1 MSYRLA
7 GDHLQKI
14 AGHHAIISR
23 HSKLRAAEEDAVPQS
38 VSMQQRFS
46 HVGWIS
52 MLAALYFA
60 AAKLSLLLAIPPGY
74 ATAVWAPSGLALAAL
89 LLAGNRVWPG
99 IWLGAA
105 FANVTVQSSAL
116 AAVFIGTGNT
126 LEAVVGA
133 SLIRHFIGVPRRFDR
148 GEDVFKF
155 VGLVAI
161 ASVVAAT
168 IGALSIAATGA
179 IRWADFPAHWWTWW
193 QGDTT
198 GIIIVTPLIL
208 LWTDTPPQARPLSR
222 KLEAMGFALGLALAA
237 YVVVGTD
244 VIAGTHGPSPLLLF
258 LSFPFIIW
266 AAFRFDER
274 EVAATIAALCVIAIA
289 STLVGQGPVSSDS
302 INTSLMLL
310 LSFIGIA
317 AVTGLVLSAVVEERR
332 RATQALRQAR
342 DGLALQVAERTRALE
357 QTNQTLQRDIAA
369 RAKLEEEFK
378 RSEEKFRL
386 MVEGIRDYAI
396 FMLDPDGTVA
406 SWNAGAEKIKGY
418 KAEEI
423 IGQHFSRFYPQEA
436 IESNYPQQELQ
447 IATKHGRFEDEG
459 WRLRK
464 DGTAFWANVIITA
477 LRDAEGRLRGF
488 AKVTRDMTER
498 KRVEALEHGERE
510 INEFLAMLAHELRNP
525 LAPIRNALDLM
536 RIKSADDSTQEWSRN
551 VIDRQ
556 LTQLTRL
563 VDDLYDVGRITS
575 GKITLHKEPVE
586 INAAVLRAVESV
598 QPLADARGHALDVR
612 LARDPLLVDGD
623 LARLSQV
630 VLNLLNNAIK
640 YTPDGG
646 RIEVEVAAEAD
657 LAMVRVKDT
666 GIGMGADL
674 ISKVFD
680 LFVQG
685 ERALDRAE
693 GGLGIGLTLV
703 KRLVALHG
711 GDVLALSEGRGRG
724 SEFVVRLP
732 ALARKPAKSGAASA
746 ARPREPRGHKRVLVV
761 DDNRDSAD
769 TMTALLLAW
778 GHEVR
783 TLYDGQSVISIVAE
797 YRPDV
802 VLLDI
807 GLPNT
812 NGYDLARQL
821 RQSESSRHIVL
832 VACTGYGQDDDRRRV
847 REAGFD
853 HHLLKPLE
861 SEALEKI
868 IDSVPAHAAS
878 TSGAQSDKNVAEAAL
893 NEKPGETSR
902 PAAAGDAATAPSET
916 TGGAR
921 RSGNGAGQMPLRI
934 LIADDSAAVRESLA
948 RLLEDMG
955 HQVRGAHDGAEAV
968 ELAQRWRP
976 DFVLL
981 DIHMPKLNGLM
992 AARTLRAQFPSNL
1005 MRLVMMSGITLD
1017 EETRAGAKAAGFDHC
1032 MDKMSAL
1039 DGLKKLLKPI
1049 EA

>member
-1 MSYRLA
+1 
-7 GDHLQKI
+7 
-14 AGHHAIISR
+14 
-23 HSKLRAAEEDAVPQS
+23 VWQS
-38 VSMQQRFS
+38 VSMQRLS
-46 HVGWIS
+46 YVGLIS
-52 MLAALYFA
+52 GVAALYFA
-60 AAKLSLLLAIPPGY
+60 AAKLSLMLAIPPGY
-74 ATAVWAPSGLALAAL
+74 ATAVWPPSGLALAAV

-105 FANVTVQSSAL
+105 LANLTVQSSAL
-116 AAVFIGTGNT
+116 AALFIGTGNT

-133 SLIRHFIGVPRRFDR
+133 SLIRHFIGVPRRFER

-161 ASVVAAT
+161 ASMIAAS
-168 IGALSIAATGA
+168 IGVLSIVATGA
-179 IRWADFPAHWWTWW
+179 IPWADSPAHWWTWW

-208 LWTDTPPQARPLSR
+208 LWTDTPPEARPLSR
-222 KLEAMGFALGLALAA
+222 KLEATGFALGLALAA
-237 YVVVGTD
+237 YAVVGTD
-244 VIAGTHGPSPLLLF
+244 VIVGTHGPSPVLLF
-258 LSFPFIIW
+258 MSFPFIIW
-266 AAFRFDER
+266 AAFRFEER
-274 EVAATIAALCVIAIA
+274 EVAATIAALCAIAIA
-289 STLVGQGPVSSDS
+289 STIVGRGSLPSDS
-302 INTSLMLL
+302 INTSLLQLL
-310 LSFIGIA
+310 AFIGIV
-317 AVTGLVLSAVVEERR
+317 AVTGLVLSAVVDERR
-332 RATQALRQAR
+332 RAAETLRQAR
-342 DGLALQVAERTRALE
+342 DGLARQVAERTRALE
-357 QTNQTLQRDIAA
+357 QANQAMQHNIAK
-369 RAKLEEEFK
+369 RSRLEEEFK

-386 MVEGIRDYAI
+386 MVESIQDYAI
-396 FMLDPDGTVA
+396 FMLDPDGKVA

-436 IESNYPQQELQ
+436 NDRNYPQYELQ

-477 LRDAEGRLRGF
+477 LHDAEGRLRGF

-498 KRVEALEHGERE
+498 KRVEALESGERE
-510 INEFLAMLAHELRNP
+510 MTEFLAMLAHELRNP

-536 RIKSADDSTQEWSRN
+536 RIKSAGDSTQQWSRD

-563 VDDLYDVGRITS
+563 VDDLLDVGRITS
-575 GKITLHKEPVE
+575 GKIALHKEPVE

-598 QPLADARGHALDVR
+598 QPLADARGHTLDVR

-646 RIEVEVAAEAD
+646 RIEVEAAREAD
-657 LAMVRVKDT
+657 LALVRVKDT
-666 GIGMGADL
+666 GIGMSADL
-674 ISKVFD
+674 ISRVFD

-703 KRLVALHG
+703 KRLVALHS
-711 GDVLALSEGRGRG
+711 GDILALSEGRGRG
-724 SEFVVRLP
+724 SEFVIRLP
-732 ALARKPAKSGAASA
+732 ALAQKTAKGRAHHAAPPLE
-746 ARPREPRGHKRVLVV
+746 PREPKRVLVV

-769 TMTALLLAW
+769 TITALLLAW
-778 GHEVR
+778 GHEAR
-783 TLYDGQSVISIVAE
+783 TLYDAESVISVVAE
-797 YRPDV
+797 FQPDV
-802 VLLDI
+802 VVLDI
-807 GLPNT
+807 GLPKI
-812 NGYDLARQL
+812 NGYDLARQM
-821 RQSESSRHIVL
+821 RQSGNPRHIVL

-861 SEALEKI
+861 PEALAKI
-868 IDSVPAHAAS
+868 IDAVPAHAAS
-878 TSGAQSDKNVAEAAL
+878 ACGAHSDKNGAEAAM
-893 NEKPGETSR
+893 NEQQGETSR
-902 PAAAGDAATAPSET
+902 RAVPAGDAATAPSET
-916 TGGAR
+916 TGGAQ
-921 RSGNGAGQMPLRI
+921 RSGNGAGKMPLRV
-934 LIADDSAAVRESLA
+934 LIADDSAAVRDSLA

-955 HQVRGAHDGAEAV
+955 HQVRGAQDGAEAV

-981 DIHMPKLNGLM
+981 DIHMPKLNGIM
-992 AARTLRAQFPSNL
+992 AARALRAQFPSNL
-1005 MRLVMMSGITLD
+1005 MQLVMMSGITLD
-1017 EETRAGAKAAGFDHC
+1017 EETRAGAKAAGFDNC
-1032 MDKMSAL
+1032 IDKVFAL
-1039 DGLKKLLKPI
+1039 EGLETLLKPI
-1049 EA
+1049 DG

>member
-1 MSYRLA
+1 MQRL
-7 GDHLQKI
+7 
-14 AGHHAIISR
+14 
-23 HSKLRAAEEDAVPQS
+23 
-38 VSMQQRFS
+38 S
-46 HVGWIS
+46 HVGLIS
-52 MLAALYFA
+52 ILAVLYFA
-60 AAKLSLLLAIPPGY
+60 ASKLSLMLAIPPGY
-74 ATAVWAPSGLALAAL
+74 ATAVWPPSGLALAAL
-89 LLAGNRVWPG
+89 LLAGNRAWPG

-105 FANVTVQSSAL
+105 FANITVQSSPL
-116 AAVFIGTGNT
+116 VAVFIASGNA

-133 SLIRHFIGVPRRFDR
+133 SLIRYFIGVPRRFDC

-155 VGLVAI
+155 VGLAAI
-161 ASVVAAT
+161 ASMVAAT
-168 IGALSIAATGA
+168 IGVLSIVATGA
-179 IRWADFPAHWWTWW
+179 IRWADSPPHWWTWW

-198 GIIIVTPLIL
+198 GIIVVTPLIL
-208 LWTDTPPQARPLSR
+208 LWTDDPPEARPLTR
-222 KLEAMGFALGLALAA
+222 KLEATVFALGLALAA
-237 YVVVGTD
+237 YAVVGTD
-244 VIAGTHGPSPLLLF
+244 VTASAHGPSPLLLF

-274 EVAATIAALCVIAIA
+274 EVAATIAALCAIA
-289 STLVGQGPVSSDS
+289 VASTIIGHGPLSSDS
-302 INTSLMLL
+302 INTSLLL
-310 LSFIGIA
+310 LLAFIGIA
-317 AVTGLVLSAVVEERR
+317 AVTGLVLSAVVDERR
-332 RATQALRQAR
+332 RATEALRQAR
-342 DGLALQVAERTRALE
+342 DGLARRVAERTRALE
-357 QTNQTLQRDIAA
+357 QANQELQHDIAM
-369 RAKLEEEFK
+369 RSKLEEEFK

-386 MVEGIRDYAI
+386 MVEGIQDYAI
-396 FMLDPDGTVA
+396 FMLDPEGKVA

-418 KAEEI
+418 KADEI

-436 IESNYPQQELQ
+436 IDRSFPQQELQ

-464 DGTAFWANVIITA
+464 DGSAFWANVIITP
-477 LRDAEGRLRGF
+477 LFDAEGRLRGF
-488 AKVTRDMTER
+488 AKVTRDMSER
-498 KRVEALEHGERE
+498 KRVEALERGERE
-510 INEFLAMLAHELRNP
+510 MTAFLAMLAHELRNP

-536 RIKSADDSTQEWSRN
+536 RIKSAGDSTQEWSRN

-563 VDDLYDVGRITS
+563 VDDLLDVGRITS
-575 GKITLHKEPVE
+575 GKIVLHKEPVE
-586 INAAVLRAVESV
+586 IDAAVLRAVESV
-598 QPLADARGHALDVR
+598 QPLADARGHTLEVR

-646 RIEVEVAAEAD
+646 RIDVEVAREGQ
-657 LAMVRVKDT
+657 LAIVRVKDT

-674 ISKVFD
+674 IPRVFD

-711 GDVLALSEGRGRG
+711 GDILALSEGRGRG

-732 ALARKPAKSGAASA
+732 ALAQKSAKSGAASA
-746 ARPREPRGHKRVLVV
+746 ARPRQPRARKRVLVV

-783 TLYDGQSVISIVAE
+783 TLYDGESVISIVAE
-797 YRPDV
+797 YQPDV

-807 GLPNT
+807 GLPKV

-821 RQSESSRHIVL
+821 RQSGNPRRIVL
-832 VACTGYGQDDDRRRV
+832 VAFTGYGQDDHRRRV

-861 SEALEKI
+861 PEALAKI
-868 IDSVPAHAAS
+868 IDAAPGHVASASVAH
-878 TSGAQSDKNVAEAAL
+878 GDKNVAEAAVK
-893 NEKPGETSR
+893 EKQGETSR
-902 PAAAGDAATAPSET
+902 RAAAGDPAPAPPRAT

-921 RSGNGAGQMPLRI
+921 SSGNGVGQMPLRI
-934 LIADDSAAVRESLA
+934 LIADDSAAVRDSLA

-955 HQVRGAHDGAEAV
+955 HQVRGAQDGAEAV
-968 ELAQRWRP
+968 ELAQDWRP

-981 DIHMPKLNGLM
+981 DIHMPKLNGVM

-1005 MRLVMMSGITLD
+1005 MRLVMMSGVTLD
-1017 EETRAGAKAAGFDHC
+1017 EETLAGAKAAGFDHC
-1032 MDKMSAL
+1032 VDKVSAL
-1039 DGLKKLLKPI
+1039 EGLGKLLKPI
-1049 EA
+1049 DA

>member
-1 MSYRLA
+1 
-7 GDHLQKI
+7 
-14 AGHHAIISR
+14 
-23 HSKLRAAEEDAVPQS
+23 VWQS
-38 VSMQQRFS
+38 VSLQRLS
-46 HVGWIS
+46 YVGLIS
-52 MLAALYFA
+52 VVAALYFA
-60 AAKLSLLLAIPPGY
+60 AAKLSLMLAIPPGY
-74 ATAVWAPSGLALAAL
+74 ATAVWPPSGLALAAI

-105 FANVTVQSSAL
+105 LANLTVQSSAL
-116 AAVFIGTGNT
+116 VAVFIGTGNA
-126 LEAVVGA
+126 LEAVLGA
-133 SLIRHFIGVPRRFDR
+133 SLIRHFIGVPRRFER

-161 ASVVAAT
+161 TSMVAAT
-168 IGALSIAATGA
+168 IGILSIVATGA
-179 IRWADFPAHWWTWW
+179 ISWADFPAHWWTWW

-208 LWTDTPPQARPLSR
+208 LWTDTPPEARPLSR
-222 KLEAMGFALGLALAA
+222 KLEATGFALGLALTA
-237 YVVVGTD
+237 YAVVGTD
-244 VIAGTHGPSPLLLF
+244 VIAGTHAPSPLLLF

-266 AAFRFDER
+266 AAFRFEER
-274 EVAATIAALCVIAIA
+274 EVAATIAALCAIAIA
-289 STLVGQGPVSSDS
+289 STIIGHGPLPSDS
-302 INTSLMLL
+302 INTSLLL
-310 LSFIGIA
+310 LLAFIGIA
-317 AVTGLVLSAVVEERR
+317 AVTGLVLSAVVDERR
-332 RATQALRQAR
+332 RATDALRQAH
-342 DGLALQVAERTRALE
+342 DGLARRVAERTRALE
-357 QTNQTLQRDIAA
+357 EANQALQRDIAV
-369 RAKLEEEFK
+369 RSKLEEEFK

-386 MVEGIRDYAI
+386 MVEGIQDYAI
-396 FMLDPDGTVA
+396 FMLDPDGKVA

-423 IGQHFSRFYPQEA
+423 IGQHFSRLYPQEA
-436 IESNYPQQELQ
+436 IDRNYPQYELQ

-477 LRDAEGRLRGF
+477 LHDAEGRLRGF

-498 KRVEALEHGERE
+498 KRVEALERGERE
-510 INEFLAMLAHELRNP
+510 VNEFLAMLAHELRNP
-525 LAPIRNALDLM
+525 LAPIRNAVDLM
-536 RIKSADDSTQEWSRN
+536 RIKAAGDSTQEWARN

-563 VDDLYDVGRITS
+563 VDDLLDVGRITS
-575 GKITLHKEPVE
+575 GKIALHKEPVE

-598 QPLADARGHALDVR
+598 QPLADARRHTLDVR

-646 RIEVEVAAEAD
+646 RIEVQVAREAD
-657 LAMVRVKDT
+657 LAIVRVKDT
-666 GIGMGADL
+666 GIGMSADL
-674 ISKVFD
+674 ISRVFD

-711 GDVLALSEGRGRG
+711 GDIVALSEGRGRG

-732 ALARKPAKSGAASA
+732 ALTRKPATRRTDLA
-746 ARPREPRGHKRVLVV
+746 ARPPQPREHKRVLVV

-769 TMTALLLAW
+769 TITALLLAW
-778 GHEVR
+778 GHEAR
-783 TLYDGQSVISIVAE
+783 TLYDAESVISVVAE
-797 YRPDV
+797 FQPDV
-802 VLLDI
+802 VVLDI
-807 GLPNT
+807 GLPKI
-812 NGYDLARQL
+812 NGYELARQL
-821 RQSESSRHIVL
+821 RQSGNPRHIVL
-832 VACTGYGQDDDRRRV
+832 VAFTGYGQDDDQRQV

-861 SEALEKI
+861 PEALEKI
-868 IDSVPAHAAS
+868 IDAVPAHAAS
-878 TSGAQSDKNVAEAAL
+878 TSGAHSDKNGAEAAL
-893 NEKPGETSR
+893 NEEQRDTAYR
-902 PAAAGDAATAPSET
+902 ATAGNAATAPSSET
-916 TGGAR
+916 TGSAR
-921 RSGNGAGQMPLRI
+921 RSGNGAGKIPLRI
-934 LIADDSAAVRESLA
+934 LIADDSAAVRDSLA

-955 HQVRGAHDGAEAV
+955 HQVRGAQDGAEAV

-981 DIHMPKLNGLM
+981 DIHMPKLNGIM

-1005 MRLVMMSGITLD
+1005 MQLVMMSGITLD
-1017 EETRAGAKAAGFDHC
+1017 EETRAGAKAAGFDNC
-1032 MDKMSAL
+1032 IDKVFAL
-1039 DGLKKLLKPI
+1039 EGLEKLLKPVDG
-1049 EA
+1049 

>member
-1 MSYRLA
+1 ML
-7 GDHLQKI
+7 
-14 AGHHAIISR
+14 
-23 HSKLRAAEEDAVPQS
+23 QS
-38 VSMQQRFS
+38 VSMQRLS
-46 HVGWIS
+46 YVGLIS
-52 MLAALYFA
+52 VVAALYFA

-74 ATAVWAPSGLALAAL
+74 ATAVWPPSGLALAAL

-105 FANVTVQSSAL
+105 LANLTVQSSAL
-116 AAVFIGTGNT
+116 AAAFIGTGNA

-133 SLIRHFIGVPRRFDR
+133 SLIRHFIGVPRRFER

-161 ASVVAAT
+161 ASMVAAT
-168 IGALSIAATGA
+168 IGVLSIVATGA
-179 IRWADFPAHWWTWW
+179 ISWADFLAHWWTWW

-208 LWTDTPPQARPLSR
+208 LWADTPPAARPLSR
-222 KLEAMGFALGLALAA
+222 KLEATGFALGLALAA
-237 YVVVGTD
+237 YAVVGTD
-244 VIAGTHGPSPLLLF
+244 VIAGTHGPSPVLLF

-274 EVAATIAALCVIAIA
+274 EVAATIAALCAIAIA
-289 STLVGQGPVSSDS
+289 STLLGRGPLPSDS
-302 INTSLMLL
+302 MNTSLLL
-310 LSFIGIA
+310 LVAFIGIA
-317 AVTGLVLSAVVEERR
+317 AVTGLVLSAVVDERR
-332 RATQALRQAR
+332 RATEALRQAR
-342 DGLALQVAERTRALE
+342 DGLARRVAERTRALE
-357 QTNQTLQRDIAA
+357 EANQALQHDIAV
-369 RAKLEEEFK
+369 RSLLEEEVK
-378 RSEEKFRL
+378 RNEEKIRL
-386 MVEGIRDYAI
+386 MLEGIQDYAI
-396 FMLDPDGTVA
+396 FMLDPDGNVA
-406 SWNAGAEKIKGY
+406 TWNAGAEKIKGY

-436 IESNYPQQELQ
+436 NDRNYPQYELQ

-464 DGTAFWANVIITA
+464 DGTAFWANVIIAA
-477 LRDAEGRLRGF
+477 LHDAEGRLRGF

-498 KRVEALEHGERE
+498 KRVEALERGEQE
-510 INEFLAMLAHELRNP
+510 MNEFLAMLAHELRNP

-536 RIKSADDSTQEWSRN
+536 RIKSAGDSTQEWSRN

-563 VDDLYDVGRITS
+563 VDDLLDVGRITS
-575 GKITLHKEPVE
+575 GKIALHKEPVE
-586 INAAVLRAVESV
+586 IDAAVLRAVESV
-598 QPLADARGHALDVR
+598 QPLADARGHTLDVQ

-630 VLNLLNNAIK
+630 ILNLLNNAIK

-646 RIEVEVAAEAD
+646 RIEVHVAREAG
-657 LAMVRVKDT
+657 LALVRVKDT
-666 GIGMGADL
+666 GIGMSADL
-674 ISKVFD
+674 ISRVFD

-732 ALARKPAKSGAASA
+732 ALAQKPAKSR
-746 ARPREPRGHKRVLVV
+746 ARHDAQTPEPRERKRVLVV

-769 TMTALLLAW
+769 TITALLLAW
-778 GHEVR
+778 GHEAR
-783 TLYDGQSVISIVAE
+783 TLYDAESVISVVE
-797 YRPDV
+797 EFEPDV
-802 VLLDI
+802 VVLDI
-807 GLPNT
+807 GLPKI

-821 RQSESSRHIVL
+821 RQSGNPRHIVL
-832 VACTGYGQDDDRRRV
+832 VAFTGYGQDDDRRRV

-861 SEALEKI
+861 PEALATI
-868 IDSVPAHAAS
+868 IDAVPAHVASASAAR
-878 TSGAQSDKNVAEAAL
+878 SDRDIAEAAV
-893 NEKPGETSR
+893 NEKQRETSLR
-902 PAAAGDAATAPSET
+902 AAAGDATTAPPSET
-916 TGGAR
+916 SKGAR
-921 RSGNGAGQMPLRI
+921 RGSDGARQMPLRI
-934 LIADDSAAVRESLA
+934 LIADDSAAVRDSLA

-955 HQVRGAHDGAEAV
+955 HQVRGAQDGAEAV

-981 DIHMPKLNGLM
+981 DVHMPKLNGIM

-1005 MRLVMMSGITLD
+1005 MQLVMMSGVTLD
-1017 EETRAGAKAAGFDHC
+1017 EETRAGAKAAGFDNC
-1032 MDKMSAL
+1032 IDKVFAL
-1039 DGLKKLLKPI
+1039 EGLEKLLQPGRSVR
-1049 EA
+1049 ETR

>member
-1 MSYRLA
+1 MW
-7 GDHLQKI
+7 
-14 AGHHAIISR
+14 
-23 HSKLRAAEEDAVPQS
+23 QS
-38 VSMQQRFS
+38 VSMQRLS
-46 HVGWIS
+46 YVGLIS
-52 MLAALYFA
+52 IVAALYFA
-60 AAKLSLLLAIPPGY
+60 AAKLSLMLAIPPGY
-74 ATAVWAPSGLALAAL
+74 ATAVWPPAGLALAAV
-89 LLAGNRVWPG
+89 LLAGNRVLPG

-105 FANVTVQSSAL
+105 LANVTVQSSAL

-133 SLIRHFIGVPRRFDR
+133 SLIRHFIGVPRRFER

-161 ASVVAAT
+161 ASLVAAT
-168 IGALSIAATGA
+168 IGVLSIVATVA
-179 IRWADFPAHWWTWW
+179 IPWADFPAHWWTWW
-193 QGDTT
+193 QGDAT

-208 LWTDTPPQARPLSR
+208 LWTDAPPEARPLSR
-222 KLEAMGFALGLALAA
+222 KLEATGFALGLVLAA
-237 YVVVGTD
+237 YAVVGTD

-274 EVAATIAALCVIAIA
+274 EVAATIAALCAIAIA
-289 STLVGQGPVSSDS
+289 STIIGHDPLSSDS
-302 INTSLMLL
+302 INRSLL
-310 LSFIGIA
+310 LLLAFIGIA
-317 AVTGLVLSAVVEERR
+317 AVTGLVLSAVVYERR
-332 RATQALRQAR
+332 QAADALRQAH
-342 DGLALQVAERTRALE
+342 DGLARGVAERTRALE
-357 QTNQTLQRDIAA
+357 EANQALQRDIAV
-369 RAKLEEEFK
+369 RSKLEEEFK

-396 FMLDPDGTVA
+396 FMLEPDGKVA

-436 IESNYPQQELQ
+436 LDRNYPQYELQ

-477 LRDAEGRLRGF
+477 LRDGEGRLRGF
-488 AKVTRDMTER
+488 AKVTRDMSER
-498 KRVEALEHGERE
+498 KRVEALERGEQE
-510 INEFLAMLAHELRNP
+510 MTEFLAMLAHELRNP

-536 RIKSADDSTQEWSRN
+536 RIKSAGDSTQEWSRN

-556 LTQLTRL
+556 LAQLTRL
-563 VDDLYDVGRITS
+563 VDDLLDVGRITS
-575 GKITLHKEPVE
+575 GKIALHKEPVE
-586 INAAVLRAVESV
+586 IDAAVLRAVESV
-598 QPLADARGHALDVR
+598 QPLADARRHTLEVR

-646 RIEVEVAAEAD
+646 RIEVEATREAD
-657 LAMVRVKDT
+657 LAVVRVKDT
-666 GIGMGADL
+666 GIGISADL
-674 ISKVFD
+674 ISRVFD

-685 ERALDRAE
+685 ERTLDRAE

-711 GDVLALSEGRGRG
+711 GDILALSEGRGRG
-724 SEFVVRLP
+724 SEFVIRLP
-732 ALARKPAKSGAASA
+732 ALARKTAKGR
-746 ARPREPRGHKRVLVV
+746 ARPAAPTLEPRVPKRVLVV

-769 TMTALLLAW
+769 TITALLLAW
-778 GHEVR
+778 GHEAR
-783 TLYDGQSVISIVAE
+783 TLYDAESVISVVTE
-797 YRPDV
+797 FQPDV
-802 VLLDI
+802 VVLDI
-807 GLPNT
+807 GLPKV

-821 RQSESSRHIVL
+821 RQSGRHIVL
-832 VACTGYGQDDDRRRV
+832 VAFTGYGQDDDRRRV

-861 SEALEKI
+861 PEALAKI
-868 IDSVPAHAAS
+868 IDAVPAHVALAPAAP
-878 TSGAQSDKNVAEAAL
+878 SDGDVAEAAV
-893 NEKPGETSR
+893 NEEEGQTAHR
-902 PAAAGDAATAPSET
+902 AAAGDAATAPPSET

-921 RSGNGAGQMPLRI
+921 HSGNGAGKMPLRI
-934 LIADDSAAVRESLA
+934 LIADDSAAVRDSLA
-948 RLLEDMG
+948 HLLEDMG
-955 HQVRGAHDGAEAV
+955 HQVRGAQDGAEAV

-981 DIHMPKLNGLM
+981 DIHMPKLNGIM
-992 AARTLRAQFPSNL
+992 AARALRAQFPSNL
-1005 MRLVMMSGITLD
+1005 MQLVMMSGITLD
-1017 EETRAGAKAAGFDHC
+1017 EETRAGAKAAGFDDC
-1032 MDKMSAL
+1032 IDKVFAL
-1039 DGLKKLLKPI
+1039 EGLEKLLKTGRWVR
-1049 EA
+1049 ETR

>member
-1 MSYRLA
+1 MR
-7 GDHLQKI
+7 
-14 AGHHAIISR
+14 R
-23 HSKLRAAEEDAVPQS
+23 T
-38 VSMQQRFS
+38 VSMQRVS

-60 AAKLSLLLAIPPGY
+60 AAKLSLMLAIPPGY
-74 ATAVWAPSGLALAAL
+74 ATAVWPPSGLALAAL
-89 LLAGNRVWPG
+89 LLAGNRLWPG

-116 AAVFIGTGNT
+116 AAVFIASGNT

-133 SLIRHFIGVPRRFDR
+133 SLIRHFIEVPRRFDR

-161 ASVVAAT
+161 ASMVAAT
-168 IGALSIAATGA
+168 VGVLSIEATGA
-179 IRWADFPAHWWTWW
+179 IPWADFLAHWWTWW
-193 QGDTT
+193 QGDVV

-208 LWTDTPPQARPLSR
+208 LWTDTPPEARPLSR
-222 KLEAMGFALGLALAA
+222 KLETMGFALGLALAA
-237 YVVVGTD
+237 YAVVGTD
-244 VIAGTHGPSPLLLF
+244 IAAPTHGLSPLLL
-258 LSFPFIIW
+258 LVSFPFIIW
-266 AAFRFDER
+266 AAFRFEQR
-274 EVAATIAALCVIAIA
+274 EVAATIAALCAIAIA
-289 STLVGQGPVSSDS
+289 STLVGRGQLSSDS
-302 INTSLMLL
+302 VNNSLL
-310 LSFIGIA
+310 LLLAFIGIA
-317 AVTGLVLSAVVEERR
+317 VVTGLVLSAVVDERR
-332 RATQALRQAR
+332 RAREALRQAR
-342 DGLALQVAERTRALE
+342 DGLARQVAERTRALE
-357 QTNQTLQRDIAA
+357 QTNQALHRDIAV
-369 RAKLEEEFK
+369 RSKLEEEFK

-396 FMLDPDGTVA
+396 FMLDPDGKVV
-406 SWNAGAEKIKGY
+406 SWNAGAQKIKGY

-436 IESNYPQQELQ
+436 IDSHYPQQELQ

-477 LRDAEGRLRGF
+477 LNDTEGRLRGF

-498 KRVEALEHGERE
+498 NRIEALERGERE

-536 RIKSADDSTQEWSRN
+536 RIKSADESTQEWSRN

-556 LTQLTRL
+556 LAQLTRL
-563 VDDLYDVGRITS
+563 VDDLLDVGRISS
-575 GKITLHKEPVE
+575 GKISLHKEPVE

-598 QPLADARGHALDVR
+598 QPLADDRGQTLEVR

-623 LARLSQV
+623 LARLSQL
-630 VLNLLNNAIK
+630 VLNLLNNAVK

-646 RIEVEVAAEAD
+646 RIEIEVAREAE

-674 ISKVFD
+674 IPRVFD

-685 ERALDRAE
+685 ERELDRAE

-703 KRLVALHG
+703 KRLVMLHG
-711 GDVLALSEGRGRG
+711 GDILARSEGRGRG

-732 ALARKPAKSGAASA
+732 ALMRKPAKRAAATA
-746 ARPREPRGHKRVLVV
+746 AQPLQPRGQKRVLVV

-769 TMTALLLAW
+769 TMAALLLAR

-797 YRPDV
+797 YQPDV

-807 GLPNT
+807 GLPNI
-812 NGYDLARQL
+812 NGYDLARHL
-821 RQSESSRHIVL
+821 RQTESSRHIVL
-832 VACTGYGQDDDRRRV
+832 AAVTGYGQDDDRRRV

-861 SEALEKI
+861 PEALEKI

-878 TSGAQSDKNVAEAAL
+878 TSVGRSDENVAETAVH
-893 NEKPGETSR
+893 EKPGETSR
-902 PAAAGDAATAPSET
+902 RAAAGNAATAPPSET

-921 RSGNGAGQMPLRI
+921 RPGNAAGQMPLRI
-934 LIADDSAAVRESLA
+934 LIADDSAAVRDSLA

-955 HQVRGAHDGAEAV
+955 HQVRGARDGAEAV
-968 ELAQRWRP
+968 EMAQHWRP

-981 DIHMPKLNGLM
+981 DIHMPNLNGLM
-992 AARTLRAQFPSNL
+992 AARALRAQFPSNL
-1005 MRLVMMSGITLD
+1005 MRLVMMSGVTLD
-1017 EETRAGAKAAGFDHC
+1017 EETRAGAKAAGFDDC
-1032 MDKMSAL
+1032 IDKMSAL
-1039 DGLKKLLKPI
+1039 EELGKLLQPVD
-1049 EA
+1049 A

>member
-1 MSYRLA
+1 VWQSAMSMRRL
-7 GDHLQKI
+7 
-14 AGHHAIISR
+14 SY
-23 HSKLRAAEEDAVPQS
+23 
-38 VSMQQRFS
+38 
-46 HVGWIS
+46 VGLIG

-60 AAKLSLLLAIPPGY
+60 AAKLSLILAIPPGY
-74 ATAVWAPSGLALAAL
+74 ATAVWPPSGLALAAV
-89 LLAGNRVWPG
+89 LLAGTRAWPG

-105 FANVTVQSSAL
+105 LANVAVQSSAL
-116 AAVFIGTGNT
+116 AAVFIATGNT
-126 LEAVVGA
+126 LEAVIGA
-133 SLIRHFIGVPRRFDR
+133 TLIRHYIGVPRRFSC

-155 VGLVAI
+155 VALVGI
-161 ASVVAAT
+161 ACMVAAT
-168 IGALSIAATGA
+168 IGVLSIVATGA
-179 IRWADFPAHWWTWW
+179 MTWGDFPAHWRTWW
-193 QGDTT
+193 QGDVT
-198 GIIIVTPLIL
+198 GIIIVTPLML
-208 LWTDTPPQARPLSR
+208 LWTDHPPEAWPLSR
-222 KLEAMGFALGLALAA
+222 KVEATVFALGIALAA
-237 YVVVGTD
+237 YVVVGSDIVAT
-244 VIAGTHGPSPLLLF
+244 GPGLSPLLLF
-258 LSFPFIIW
+258 LSFPFIVW
-266 AAFRFDER
+266 AAFRFDQR
-274 EVAATIAALCVIAIA
+274 EVAAAIAALCAIA
-289 STLVGQGPVSSDS
+289 VAYTLVGRGPLAPDS
-302 INTSLMLL
+302 INTLL
-310 LSFIGIA
+310 LLLLAYIGIA
-317 AVTGLVLSAVVEERR
+317 AVTGLVLSAVVDERR
-332 RATQALRQAR
+332 RATDALRQAR
-342 DGLALQVAERTRALE
+342 DELERRVTERTQALE
-357 QTNQTLQRDIAA
+357 QANRALHQDIAV
-369 RAKLEEEFK
+369 RSKLEEEFR

-386 MVEGIRDYAI
+386 MVEAIRDYAI
-396 FMLDPDGTVA
+396 FMLDPDGKVA
-406 SWNAGAEKIKGY
+406 TWNAGAESIKGY

-423 IGQHFSRFYPQEA
+423 IGQHFSRFYPREA
-436 IESNYPQQELQ
+436 IERKFPQYELE
-447 IATKHGRFEDEG
+447 IAAKHGRFEDEG

-464 DGTAFWANVIITA
+464 DGSAFWANVIITA
-477 LRDAEGRLRGF
+477 LYDADGGVRGF

-498 KRVEALEHGERE
+498 KRVEALELGERE
-510 INEFLAMLAHELRNP
+510 MNEFLAMLAHELRNP
-525 LAPIRNALDLM
+525 LAPIRNAVDLM
-536 RIKSADDSTQEWSRN
+536 RIKSADHSTQEWSRD

-563 VDDLYDVGRITS
+563 VDDLLDVGRITS
-575 GKITLHKEPVE
+575 GKIALHKEPVE

-598 QPLADARGHALDVR
+598 QPLADARGHTLEVG

-646 RIEVEVAAEAD
+646 RIEVEVARESD

-666 GIGMGADL
+666 GIGMGADF
-674 ISKVFD
+674 IPRVFD

-703 KRLVALHG
+703 KRLVMLHG
-711 GDVLALSEGRGRG
+711 GDIIARSEGRGRG
-724 SEFVVRLP
+724 SEFVVLLP
-732 ALARKPAKSGAASA
+732 ALARKPAKSVAAST
-746 ARPREPRGHKRVLVV
+746 ARPRKPPEHRRVLVV

-769 TMTALLLAW
+769 TMTALLRAW

-783 TLYDGQSVISIVAE
+783 ALYDGQSVISIVAE

-832 VACTGYGQDDDRRRV
+832 VAFTGYGQDDDRRRV

-861 SEALEKI
+861 PEALEKI
-868 IDSVPAHAAS
+868 IDSVPARAAS
-878 TSGAQSDKNVAEAAL
+878 TFGAHSDKNVAEPAL
-893 NEKPGETSR
+893 NEKQGETSR
-902 PAAAGDAATAPSET
+902 RAPAGNAATAPPSET
-916 TGGAR
+916 SGGAR

-934 LIADDSAAVRESLA
+934 LIADDSAAVRDSLA

-955 HQVRGAHDGAEAV
+955 HEVRGAQDGAEAV

-981 DIHMPKLNGLM
+981 DIHMPKLNGVM
-992 AARTLRAQFPSNL
+992 AARTLRAQFPSSL
-1005 MRLVMMSGITLD
+1005 MRLVMMSGVTLD

-1032 MDKMSAL
+1032 IDKMSAVA
-1039 DGLKKLLKPI
+1039 GLEKLLKPNN
-1049 EA
+1049 A

>member
-1 MSYRLA
+1 VRQSAGSMRRL
-7 GDHLQKI
+7 
-14 AGHHAIISR
+14 S
-23 HSKLRAAEEDAVPQS
+23 S
-38 VSMQQRFS
+38 VGL
-46 HVGWIS
+46 VGT
-52 MLAALYFA
+52 LAALYFA
-60 AAKLSLLLAIPPGY
+60 TAKLSLILAIPPGY
-74 ATAVWAPSGLALAAL
+74 ATAVWPPSGLALAAV
-89 LLAGNRVWPG
+89 LLAGNRAWPG

-105 FANVTVQSSAL
+105 LANITVQSSAL
-116 AAVFIGTGNT
+116 TAIFIGSGNT

-133 SLIRHFIGVPRRFDR
+133 SLIRHFIGVPRRFGS

-161 ASVVAAT
+161 ASMIAAT
-168 IGALSIAATGA
+168 IGVLSIVATGA
-179 IRWADFPAHWWTWW
+179 IPWADIPAHWRTWW
-193 QGDTT
+193 QGDVT

-208 LWTDTPPQARPLSR
+208 LWTGDPPAAWPLSR
-222 KLEAMGFALGLALAA
+222 KVEATGFALGLALAA
-237 YVVVGTD
+237 YVVVGTG
-244 VIAGTHGPSPLLLF
+244 VASTSHGLSPLLLF
-258 LSFPFIIW
+258 LSFPFIVW
-266 AAFRFDER
+266 AAFRFDQR
-274 EVAATIAALCVIAIA
+274 EVAAAIAALCAIA
-289 STLVGQGPVSSDS
+289 MAYTLVGPGPLESDS
-302 INTSLMLL
+302 INTSLLL
-310 LSFIGIA
+310 LLAYITIA
-317 AVTGLVLSAVVEERR
+317 AVTGLVLSAVVDERR
-332 RATQALRQAR
+332 RAADALRHAH
-342 DGLALQVAERTRALE
+342 DGLAQRVAERTQALE
-357 QTNQTLQRDIAA
+357 QANQAMQHDIAV
-369 RAKLEEEFK
+369 RSKLEEEFK

-386 MVEGIRDYAI
+386 MVEGIQDYAI
-396 FMLDPDGTVA
+396 FMLDPDGKVA
-406 SWNAGAEKIKGY
+406 SWNAGAENIKGY
-418 KAEEI
+418 KADEI

-436 IESNYPQQELQ
+436 IDRNYPQHELQ

-477 LRDAEGRLRGF
+477 LHDTEGRLRGF
-488 AKVTRDMTER
+488 AKVTRDMSER
-498 KRVEALEHGERE
+498 KRVEALERGERE
-510 INEFLAMLAHELRNP
+510 MTEFLAMLAHELRNP

-536 RIKSADDSTQEWSRN
+536 RIKSADPSTQEWSRD

-563 VDDLYDVGRITS
+563 VDDLLDVGRITS
-575 GKITLHKEPVE
+575 GKIALHKEPVE

-598 QPLADARGHALDVR
+598 QPLADARGHTLEVR

-646 RIEVEVAAEAD
+646 RIEVEVARESE

-666 GIGMGADL
+666 GIGMAADF
-674 ISKVFD
+674 IHRVFD

-703 KRLVALHG
+703 KRLVMLHG
-711 GDVLALSEGRGRG
+711 GDIIARSEGRGRG
-724 SEFVVRLP
+724 SEFVIRLP
-732 ALARKPAKSGAASA
+732 ALARKPARSVAASTE
-746 ARPREPRGHKRVLVV
+746 RPRKRREHKRVLVV

-807 GLPNT
+807 GLPKID
-812 NGYDLARQL
+812 GYDLARQL

-832 VACTGYGQDDDRRRV
+832 VAVTGYGQDDDRRRV

-853 HHLLKPLE
+853 HHLLKPLKP
-861 SEALEKI
+861 EALEKI
-868 IDSVPAHAAS
+868 IDSVAAHAAS
-878 TSGAQSDKNVAEAAL
+878 TSGSRSDKSVAEAAL
-893 NEKPGETSR
+893 NEKQGETSR
-902 PAAAGDAATAPSET
+902 RAPAGNAASAPPSET
-916 TGGAR
+916 SGGAR

-934 LIADDSAAVRESLA
+934 LIADDSAAVRDSLA
-948 RLLEDMG
+948 RLLADMG
-955 HQVRGAHDGAEAV
+955 HEVRGAQDGAEAV
-968 ELAQRWRP
+968 ELAQRWQP

-981 DIHMPKLNGLM
+981 DIHMPKLNGVR

-1005 MRLVMMSGITLD
+1005 MRLVMMSGVTLD

-1032 MDKMSAL
+1032 IDKMSAL
-1039 DGLKKLLKPI
+1039 EGLGKLLKP
-1049 EA
+1049 AAPAAADPA

>member
-1 MSYRLA
+1 MQPSA
-7 GDHLQKI
+7 
-14 AGHHAIISR
+14 
-23 HSKLRAAEEDAVPQS
+23 
-38 VSMQQRFS
+38 VSMRRLS
-46 HVGWIS
+46 YVGLIG

-60 AAKLSLLLAIPPGY
+60 AAKLSLILAIPPGY
-74 ATAVWAPSGLALAAL
+74 ATAVWPPSGLALAAV
-89 LLAGNRVWPG
+89 LLAGNRAWPG

-105 FANVTVQSSAL
+105 LANVMVQSSAL
-116 AAVFIGTGNT
+116 AALFIGTGNT
-126 LEAVVGA
+126 LEALVGA
-133 SLIRHFIGVPRRFDR
+133 TLIRHYLGVPRRFSC

-155 VGLVAI
+155 VALIAI
-161 ASVVAAT
+161 ASMVAAT
-168 IGALSIAATGA
+168 IGVLSIIATGA
-179 IRWADFPAHWWTWW
+179 MTWADFPVHWRTWW
-193 QGDTT
+193 QGDVT
-198 GIIIVTPLIL
+198 GIIIVTPVVL
-208 LWTDTPPQARPLSR
+208 LWTDNPPEPWPLPR
-222 KLEAMGFALGLALAA
+222 KLEATVFALSLALAA
-237 YVVVGTD
+237 YVVVGPDLT
-244 VIAGTHGPSPLLLF
+244 AATQGLSPLLLF

-266 AAFRFDER
+266 AAFRFDQR
-274 EVAATIAALCVIAIA
+274 EVAATIAALCAIAIA
-289 STLVGQGPVSSDS
+289 ATLVSPSPLASDS
-302 INTSLMLL
+302 INTSLLL
-310 LSFIGIA
+310 LLAFIGIA
-317 AVTGLVLSAVVEERR
+317 AVTGLVLSAVVDERR
-332 RATQALRQAR
+332 RATEALRQAR
-342 DGLALQVAERTRALE
+342 DGLARRVAERTRALE
-357 QTNQTLQRDIAA
+357 QANQALQHDIAV
-369 RAKLEEEFK
+369 RSKLEEEFK

-396 FMLDPDGTVA
+396 FMLDPEGKVA

-418 KAEEI
+418 RAEEI

-436 IESNYPQQELQ
+436 VDRNFPQQELQ

-464 DGTAFWANVIITA
+464 DGSAFWANVIITP
-477 LRDAEGRLRGF
+477 LFDTEGRLRGF

-498 KRVEALEHGERE
+498 KRVEALERGERE
-510 INEFLAMLAHELRNP
+510 MTEFLAMLAHELRNP

-536 RIKSADDSTQEWSRN
+536 RIKSADDSTQEWSRD

-563 VDDLYDVGRITS
+563 VDDLLDVGRITS
-575 GKITLHKEPVE
+575 GKIALHKEPVE

-598 QPLADARGHALDVR
+598 QPLADARGHTLEVR

-646 RIEVEVAAEAD
+646 RIEVEVARESE
-657 LAMVRVKDT
+657 LAMVQVKDT
-666 GIGMGADL
+666 GIGMPADF
-674 ISKVFD
+674 IPRVFD

-703 KRLVALHG
+703 KRLVMLHG
-711 GDVLALSEGRGRG
+711 GDILARSEGRGRG

-732 ALARKPAKSGAASA
+732 ALARKPAKSVAASA
-746 ARPREPRGHKRVLVV
+746 TRPRKPRERKRVLVV

-769 TMTALLLAW
+769 TMTALLLTW

-783 TLYDGQSVISIVAE
+783 TLYDGQSVISVVAE

-807 GLPNT
+807 GLPKI
-812 NGYDLARQL
+812 NGYVLARQL

-832 VACTGYGQDDDRRRV
+832 VAFTGYGQDDDRRRV

-861 SEALEKI
+861 PEALEKI
-868 IDSVPAHAAS
+868 IDSVPARAAS
-878 TSGAQSDKNVAEAAL
+878 TSGAHSDNNVAEAAL
-893 NEKPGETSR
+893 NEKQGGPPR
-902 PAAAGDAATAPSET
+902 RAPAGNAATAPPSET
-916 TGGAR
+916 SGGAR

-934 LIADDSAAVRESLA
+934 LIADDSAAVRDSLA

-955 HQVRGAHDGAEAV
+955 HQVRGAQDGAQAV

-992 AARTLRAQFPSNL
+992 AARTLRAHFPSSL
-1005 MRLVMMSGITLD
+1005 MRLVMMSGVTLD
-1017 EETRAGAKAAGFDHC
+1017 EETRAGAKVAGFDHC
-1032 MDKMSAL
+1032 IDKMSAL
-1039 DGLKKLLKPI
+1039 EGLGKLLRPAAPE
-1049 EA
+1049 EARNC

>member
-1 MSYRLA
+1 
-7 GDHLQKI
+7 
-14 AGHHAIISR
+14 
-23 HSKLRAAEEDAVPQS
+23 VWQS
-38 VSMQQRFS
+38 MSMQRLS
-46 HVGWIS
+46 YVGLIS
-52 MLAALYFA
+52 IVAALYFA
-60 AAKLSLLLAIPPGY
+60 AAKLSLMLAIPPGY
-74 ATAVWAPSGLALAAL
+74 ATAVWPPSGLALAAV
-89 LLAGNRVWPG
+89 LLAGNRAWPG

-105 FANVTVQSSAL
+105 LANVTVQSSAL
-116 AAVFIGTGNT
+116 VAVFIGTGNA
-126 LEAVVGA
+126 LEAVLGA
-133 SLIRHFIGVPRRFDR
+133 SLIRHFMGVPRRFER

-161 ASVVAAT
+161 ASIVAAT
-168 IGALSIAATGA
+168 IGVLSIVATGA
-179 IRWADFPAHWWTWW
+179 IAWVDFPAHWWTWW

-208 LWTDTPPQARPLSR
+208 LWTDTPPEARRLSR
-222 KLEAMGFALGLALAA
+222 KLEATGFALGLALTA

-244 VIAGTHGPSPLLLF
+244 VIAGVHGPSPVLLF

-274 EVAATIAALCVIAIA
+274 EVAATIAALCAIAIA
-289 STLVGQGPVSSDS
+289 STIIGRGPLPSDS
-302 INTSLMLL
+302 INTSLLL
-310 LSFIGIA
+310 LLAFIGIA
-317 AVTGLVLSAVVEERR
+317 AVTGLVLSAVVDERR
-332 RATQALRQAR
+332 RVTEALRQAR
-342 DGLALQVAERTRALE
+342 DGLARRVAERTRALE
-357 QTNQTLQRDIAA
+357 EANQALQDDIAV
-369 RAKLEEEFK
+369 RSKLEEEFK
-378 RSEEKFRL
+378 RSEEKIRL
-386 MVEGIRDYAI
+386 MLEGIQDYAI
-396 FMLDPDGTVA
+396 FMLDPDGKVA

-436 IESNYPQQELQ
+436 IDRNYPQYELQ
-447 IATKHGRFEDEG
+447 IAAKHGRFEDEG

-464 DGTAFWANVIITA
+464 DGTAFWANVIIAA
-477 LRDAEGRLRGF
+477 LHDTEGRLRGF

-498 KRVEALEHGERE
+498 KRVEALERGEQE
-510 INEFLAMLAHELRNP
+510 MTEFLAMLAHELRNP

-536 RIKSADDSTQEWSRN
+536 RIKSAGDSTQEWARS

-563 VDDLYDVGRITS
+563 VDDLLDVGRITS
-575 GKITLHKEPVE
+575 GKIALHKEPVE
-586 INAAVLRAVESV
+586 IDAAVLRAVESV
-598 QPLADARGHALDVR
+598 QPLADARRHTLDVR

-646 RIEVEVAAEAD
+646 RIEVQVARDAG
-657 LAMVRVKDT
+657 LAIVRVKDT
-666 GIGMGADL
+666 GIGMSADL
-674 ISKVFD
+674 ISRVFD

-732 ALARKPAKSGAASA
+732 ALAQKPAKST
-746 ARPREPRGHKRVLVV
+746 ARHDARTPELGEPKRVLVV

-769 TMTALLLAW
+769 TITALLLAW
-778 GHEVR
+778 GHEAR
-783 TLYDGQSVISIVAE
+783 TLYDAESVISVVE
-797 YRPDV
+797 DFQPDV
-802 VLLDI
+802 VVLDI
-807 GLPNT
+807 GLPKI

-821 RQSESSRHIVL
+821 RQSGNPRHIVL
-832 VACTGYGQDDDRRRV
+832 VAFTGYGQDDDRRRV

-861 SEALEKI
+861 PEALARI
-868 IDSVPAHAAS
+868 IDAVPAHAAS
-878 TSGAQSDKNVAEAAL
+878 ASAARGDRDIAEAAV
-893 NEKPGETSR
+893 NEKQGETSHR
-902 PAAAGDAATAPSET
+902 AAAGDAATAPPSET
-916 TGGAR
+916 SKGAR
-921 RSGNGAGQMPLRI
+921 RGGDGAEQMPLRI
-934 LIADDSAAVRESLA
+934 LIADDSAAVRDSLA

-955 HQVRGAHDGAEAV
+955 HQVRGAQDGAEAV

-981 DIHMPKLNGLM
+981 DIHMPKLNGIM
-992 AARTLRAQFPSNL
+992 AARTLRAQFPSKL
-1005 MRLVMMSGITLD
+1005 MQLVMMSGVTLD
-1017 EETRAGAKAAGFDHC
+1017 EETRAGAKMAGFDNC
-1032 MDKMSAL
+1032 IDKVFALEGLERLLGSAAQ
-1039 DGLKKLLKPI
+1039 D
-1049 EA
+1049 EAGHR

>member
-1 MSYRLA
+1 
-7 GDHLQKI
+7 
-14 AGHHAIISR
+14 
-23 HSKLRAAEEDAVPQS
+23 VPQS
-38 VSMQQRFS
+38 VSIERLS
-46 HVGWIS
+46 YVGLIS
-52 MLAALYFA
+52 VVAAVYFA

-74 ATAVWAPSGLALAAL
+74 ATAVWPPSGLALAAV
-89 LLAGNRVWPG
+89 LLAGNRAWPG

-105 FANVTVQSSAL
+105 LANVTVQSSVL
-116 AAVFIGTGNT
+116 AALFIGTGNT

-133 SLIRHFIGVPRRFDR
+133 SLIRHFIGVPRRFER

-161 ASVVAAT
+161 ASTVAAT
-168 IGALSIAATGA
+168 IGVLSIVATGA
-179 IRWADFPAHWWTWW
+179 IPWAHFPVHWWTWW

-208 LWTDTPPQARPLSR
+208 LWTDAPSEARPLSR
-222 KLEAMGFALGLALAA
+222 KLEATGFALGLALAA
-237 YVVVGTD
+237 YAVVGSD
-244 VIAGTHGPSPLLLF
+244 IAADARGPSPLLLF

-266 AAFRFDER
+266 AAFRFEER
-274 EVAATIAALCVIAIA
+274 EVAATIAALCAIA
-289 STLVGQGPVSSDS
+289 VASTVIDRGALPPDS
-302 INTSLMLL
+302 INTTLL
-310 LSFIGIA
+310 LLLAFIGIA
-317 AVTGLVLSAVVEERR
+317 AVTGLVLSAVVDERR
-332 RATQALRQAR
+332 RAADALRQAR
-342 DGLALQVAERTRALE
+342 DGLARRVAERTQALE
-357 QTNQTLQRDIAA
+357 QANQALQHDIAV
-369 RAKLEEEFK
+369 RSKLEEEFK

-386 MVEGIRDYAI
+386 MVETIQDYAI
-396 FMLDPDGTVA
+396 FMLDPEGNIA

-436 IESNYPQQELQ
+436 IDRSYPQQELQ

-459 WRLRK
+459 WRFRK
-464 DGTAFWANVIITA
+464 DGSAFWANVIITA
-477 LRDAEGRLRGF
+477 LRDSEGRLRGF

-498 KRVEALEHGERE
+498 KRVEALERGERE
-510 INEFLAMLAHELRNP
+510 MTEFLAMLAHELRNP

-536 RIKSADDSTQEWSRN
+536 RIKSAGDSTQEWSRN

-563 VDDLYDVGRITS
+563 VDDLLDVGRITS
-575 GKITLHKEPVE
+575 GKIALHKEPVE
-586 INAAVLRAVESV
+586 IDAAVLRAVESV
-598 QPLADARGHALDVR
+598 QPLADARGHTLDVR

-646 RIEVEVAAEAD
+646 RIEVEVAREAD
-657 LAMVRVKDT
+657 LAIVRVKDT

-674 ISKVFD
+674 ISRVFD

-711 GDVLALSEGRGRG
+711 GDILALSEGPGRG

-732 ALARKPAKSGAASA
+732 ALAQKTTKSRARRD
-746 ARPREPRGHKRVLVV
+746 ARPRELREPKRVLVV

-769 TMTALLLAW
+769 TITALLLAW
-778 GHEVR
+778 GHEAR
-783 TLYDGQSVISIVAE
+783 TLYDAQSVISVVAE
-797 YRPDV
+797 FQPDV
-802 VLLDI
+802 VMLDI
-807 GLPNT
+807 GLPKI
-812 NGYDLARQL
+812 NGYELARQL
-821 RQSESSRHIVL
+821 RQSGNSRHIIL
-832 VACTGYGQDDDRRRV
+832 VAFTGYGQDDDRRRV

-861 SEALEKI
+861 PEALGKI
-868 IDSVPAHAAS
+868 IDAVPEHIAS
-878 TSGAQSDKNVAEAAL
+878 ASAVRNDRDVAEAVV
-893 NEKPGETSR
+893 NEKDRETSR
-902 PAAAGDAATAPSET
+902 RAAAGDAATAPPSET

-921 RSGNGAGQMPLRI
+921 RSGNGAGQTPLRI
-934 LIADDSAAVRESLA
+934 LIADDSAAVRDSLA

-955 HQVRGAHDGAEAV
+955 HQVRGAQDGAEAV
-968 ELAQRWRP
+968 ELAQVWRP

-981 DIHMPKLNGLM
+981 DIHMPKLNGVM
-992 AARTLRAQFPSNL
+992 AARTLRAQFPSNC
-1005 MRLVMMSGITLD
+1005 MRLVMMSGVTLD
-1017 EETRAGAKAAGFDHC
+1017 EETRAGAKAAGFDNC
-1032 MDKMSAL
+1032 VDKVFAL
-1039 DGLKKLLKPI
+1039 EGLEKLLKPI
-1049 EA
+1049 HG